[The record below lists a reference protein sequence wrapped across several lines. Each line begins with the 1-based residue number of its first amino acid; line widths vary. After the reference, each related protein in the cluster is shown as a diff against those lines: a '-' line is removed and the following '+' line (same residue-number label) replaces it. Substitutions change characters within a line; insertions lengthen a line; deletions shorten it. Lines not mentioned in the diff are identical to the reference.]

1 MLYRRFGHEIILLE
15 SVLKSE
21 RFEQN
26 SVKSDISIPVFNVNC
41 LDLLILFNSSTLA
54 PQSNHILPFDM
65 FFLNILSQK
74 TVVQS
79 CLLFPLRSVCLTQMA
94 YFMAKFECYITCYI
108 V

>member
-1 MLYRRFGHEIILLE
+1 MLYRRFGHEIILFE

-26 SVKSDISIPVFNVNC
+26 SVKSDISIPVFNINC

-65 FFLNILSQK
+65 FFLNIFSKK
-74 TVVQS
+74 TVMQN
-79 CLLFPLRSVCLTQMA
+79 CILLPIRSVCL
-94 YFMAKFECYITCYI
+94 AK
-108 V
+108 